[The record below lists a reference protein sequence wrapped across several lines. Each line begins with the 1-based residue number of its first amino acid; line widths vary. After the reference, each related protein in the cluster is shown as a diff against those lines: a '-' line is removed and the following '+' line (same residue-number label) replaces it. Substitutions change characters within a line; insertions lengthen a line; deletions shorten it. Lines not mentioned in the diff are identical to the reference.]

1 MYLDFLSQYQP
12 ANEHRYINYIDL
24 IDQYEE
30 IQVLVKQQNILDIE
44 LDEEK
49 FDELTPEKVMSLEFM
64 EDLLF

>member
-30 IQVLVKQQNILDIE
+30 IQVLVKQ
-44 LDEEK
+44 
-49 FDELTPEKVMSLEFM
+49 
-64 EDLLF
+64 